1 MSETLAEAAGEEAE
15 DTELRDRGSLAEV
28 REDRPDISPPPHE
41 GTGDCAAEPAEPKLE
56 SKLTSEP
63 EAEAEEAAE
72 CWERVRLARLCE
84 AVPSSG
90 SPDLEWQCF
99 SILTHPDTR
108 YTGSILAGD
117 HTIFSV
123 PHLIFFAEYT
133 RYFP

>member
-15 DTELRDRGSLAEV
+15 DTELRDMGSLPEV
-28 REDRPDISPPPHE
+28 REDRPDISHE
-41 GTGDCAAEPAEPKLE
+41 LGIGDCAAEPADPKLE
-56 SKLTSEP
+56 SKLTSDP
-63 EAEAEEAAE
+63 EAEAAEAAE

-117 HTIFSV
+117 HQIFSV
-123 PHLIFFAEYT
+123 PHLIFF
-133 RYFP
+133 R